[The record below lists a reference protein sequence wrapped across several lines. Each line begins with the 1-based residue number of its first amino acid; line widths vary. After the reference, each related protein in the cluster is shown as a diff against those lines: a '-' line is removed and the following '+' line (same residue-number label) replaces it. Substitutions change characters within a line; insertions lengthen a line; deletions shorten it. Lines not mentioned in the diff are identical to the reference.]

1 MKWFYNLK
9 ISAKLILGFIIVAL
23 IAGMIGL
30 VGIININNINRLDTD
45 MYERHVVQ
53 LSELIPVTQGYQL
66 MRVGLREIVALDDIA
81 SKNHSAATIDEN
93 YKVVVESLQRFGKSI
108 TDTRVQNAYD
118 ILIDVITNRFPAYK
132 ENVIQLAMANKKDQ
146 AIKMLSAEGAAL
158 NDEISQAVDELIRLK
173 IELASAASDTN
184 SAAAKTSILTMVVLI
199 IAGVVISIALGIFI
213 SRVISNPVKKLERA
227 ADKLALGDVN
237 INIEATTA
245 KDEIGKLMHSFSNM
259 VENIRSQAFTAE
271 RIAGG
276 DLTVDVEIKSED
288 DLLGKKLH
296 ELVEKNNE
304 VLTSI
309 ALASEQ
315 VSAGSQQ
322 MSESSIALSQGATE
336 QAGSIEELSASIEE
350 ISSQT
355 KQNADNASQANRLAV
370 SAKANAEA
378 GNQQMREMLK
388 AMQEINYSSTNISK
402 IIKVIDDIAFQT
414 NILALNAAVEAARAG
429 QHGKGFAVVAEEV
442 RNLAARSAEAA
453 KETTDMI
460 ENSIKK
466 VESGSDIANETAGAL
481 AKIVGDIGQVADLV
495 SNIAAAS
502 NEQASGIVQ
511 INQGIMQ
518 VSEVVQTNSATSEE
532 SAAASEELAS
542 QAALL
547 KMQVEKF
554 KLKMEM

>member
-9 ISAKLILGFIIVAL
+9 ISAKLILAFIIVAL

-30 VGIININNINRLDTD
+30 VGIININNINRLDTE

-53 LSELIPVTQGYQL
+53 LSELIPVTQGYQSL
-66 MRVGLREIVALDDIA
+66 RVGLREIIALDDIA
-81 SKNHSAATIDEN
+81 SKNQSAATINEN
-93 YKVVVESLQRFGKSI
+93 YKAVIEGLQQFGKSI
-108 TDTRVQNAYD
+108 KDPRIKNAYD
-118 ILIDVITNRFPAYK
+118 TFNDVMTNRFPVYM
-132 ENVIQLAMANKKDQ
+132 ENVIQLAMTNQKDQ
-146 AIKMLSAEGAAL
+146 ALNMVSVEGAPL
-158 NDEISQAVDELIRLK
+158 NEEVSRAIDELISIK
-173 IELASAASDTN
+173 IELASAASDVN
-184 SAAAKTSILTMVVLI
+184 SAAAKTSILTMAVLI
-199 IAGVVISIALGIFI
+199 IAGVVISMALGMFI
-213 SRVISNPVKKLERA
+213 SRIISNPVKKLEEA

-245 KDEIGKLMHSFSNM
+245 KDEISKLMQSFSNM
-259 VENIRSQAFTAE
+259 IENIRSQAFTAE
-271 RIAGG
+271 RIAAG

-315 VSAGSQQ
+315 VSAGSEQ

-355 KQNADNASQANRLAV
+355 KQNADNASQASRLAE

-542 QAALL
+542 QASLL
-547 KMQVEKF
+547 KMQVDKF
-554 KLKMEM
+554 KLKREM

>member
-9 ISAKLILGFIIVAL
+9 ISAKLILAFVIVAL

-30 VGIININNINRLDTD
+30 VGIININNINRLDTE

-53 LSELIPVTQGYQL
+53 LSELIPVVQGYQSL
-66 MRVGLREIVALDDIA
+66 RVGLREIIALDDIA
-81 SKNHSAATIDEN
+81 SKNQSAATINEN
-93 YKVVVESLQRFGKSI
+93 YKAVIENLQQFGKSI
-108 TDTRVQNAYD
+108 QDPRIKNAYD
-118 ILIDVITNRFPAYK
+118 TFTDVMTNQFPVYM
-132 ENVIQLAMANKKDQ
+132 ENVIQLTMANQKDQ
-146 AIKMLSAEGAAL
+146 ALNMVSVEGAAL
-158 NDEISQAVDELIRLK
+158 NEEVSRAIDELISLK
-173 IELASAASDTN
+173 IELASAASDVN
-184 SAAAKTSILTMVVLI
+184 SAAAKTSILTMTVLI
-199 IAGVVISIALGIFI
+199 IAGVVISMALGMFI
-213 SRVISNPVKKLERA
+213 SRIISNPVKKLEEA

-245 KDEIGKLMHSFSNM
+245 KDEIGKLMQSFSNM
-259 VENIRSQAFTAE
+259 IENIRSQAFTAE

-315 VSAGSQQ
+315 VSAGSEQ

-355 KQNADNASQANRLAV
+355 KQNADNASQASRLAE

-542 QAALL
+542 QASLL
-547 KMQVEKF
+547 KMQVDKF
-554 KLKMEM
+554 KLKREM